1 MEALQ
6 AVLVAPL
13 GIDQLLNRLR
23 TGQSASRSVAL
34 VVLVA
39 ILIDT
44 HPVSADLLINILN
57 LLI

>member
-1 MEALQ
+1 VEALQ